1 MSDQNES
8 PSVPKR
14 LTELAAIAAFYLY
27 FAGWVY
33 VSELFGRM
41 GLTSYVLDLPLYS
54 VFVYAYRVFFDGVW
68 RILLLLL
75 VAVLW
80 YVATG
85 IAKPN
90 RLVIVTFVVLL
101 VAPFPLIQWLAVRSA
116 EATES
121 TIRSGAALPV
131 VVHARPGLTT
141 TDDPLLK
148 QLASQKLYLIAET
161 KDRFYVFYQ
170 PAPEQGQL
178 GRGRAYMLPAD
189 SFILEVTIQNTVEA
203 RR

>member
-1 MSDQNES
+1 MSDEHES

-54 VFVYAYRVFFDGVW
+54 VFVYAYRVFFDSVW
-68 RILLLLL
+68 CILLLLL
-75 VAVLW
+75 VAALW

-85 IAKPN
+85 IVKPN

-101 VAPFPLIQWLAVRSA
+101 APFPLIRRLAVRSA
-116 EATES
+116 QATES
-121 TIRSGAALPV
+121 KIRSGAALPV
-131 VVHARPGLTT
+131 VAHPRPGLTT
-141 TDDPLLK
+141 PDDPLLK
-148 QLASQKLYLIAET
+148 QLASEKLYLIAET

-170 PAPEQGQL
+170 PPPEQGQL
-178 GRGRAYMLPAD
+178 GRGRAYVLPAD

-203 RR
+203 SR

>member
-1 MSDQNES
+1 MNDHES

-14 LTELAAIAAFYLY
+14 LTELAAIGAFYLY
-27 FAGWVY
+27 FGGWVY

-54 VFVYAYRVFFDGVW
+54 VFVYAYHVFFDSIW

-75 VAVLW
+75 VASLW

-85 IAKPN
+85 IATPSKAVI
-90 RLVIVTFVVLL
+90 LVFVLL
-101 VAPFPLIQWLAVRSA
+101 LLAPFPLIRWLAIRSA
-116 EATES
+116 AATES
-121 TIRSGAALPV
+121 EIRSGKALPV

-141 TDDPLLK
+141 ADDPLLK
-148 QLASQKLYLIAET
+148 QMASQRLYLLAET

-170 PAPEQGQL
+170 PPPEQGQL
-178 GRGRAYMLPAD
+178 GRGRAYILSAEN
-189 SFILEVTIQNTVEA
+189 FILEVTLQNTVEA
-203 RR
+203 H